1 MSKRT
6 LKPEIKAD
14 ILKCLEDGKKTTAEI
29 KNTVSGGDRTIDTCL
44 SELKKEGK
52 IARRKQGIYVL
63 PESTVAVPDT
73 PAAVENSR
81 GETENIETI
90 NNVLNA
96 YDVVLEDITATLPS
110 ELKKKA
116 SIEDKVDL
124 IKSLRWVAATIDQ
137 LMKRWY
143 LVHRGYDTNTRQ
155 AVEDAK
161 HKTVER
167 EKQDL
172 ENAPPEDQRTEVGH
186 FHSELKVLWDN
197 LPESEKK
204 SKTV

>member
-1 MSKRT
+1 MSESYRT
-6 LKPEIKAD
+6 APLDAPIME
-14 ILKCLEDGKKTTAEI
+14 
-29 KNTVSGGDRTIDTCL
+29 CL
-44 SELKKEGK
+44 SSGEKRNHEIYEAVEGSVSSIKKRLSVLTKYKK
-52 IARRKQGIYVL
+52 ISKKGRGRYALLEPPIEVQD
-63 PESTVAVPDT
+63 A
-73 PAAVENSR
+73 PAAPKNSR
-81 GETENIETI
+81 GESENTETI
-90 NNVLNA
+90 NKMLNL
-96 YDVVLEDITATLPS
+96 YDKLLDTVSV
-110 ELKKKA
+110 
-116 SIEDKVDL
+116 SIEGEDWKGIVEKIET
-124 IKSLRWVAATIDQ
+124 IKSLRWLGATVDQ

-172 ENAPPEDQRTEVGH
+172 ENAPPADQRTEVGH
-186 FHSELKVLWDN
+186 FHSDLKTVWDA